1 MTNTLNVNLKTK
13 FPNIKNKRLR
23 FAYSLIF
30 RYFCAVNVKTIGM
43 RNLLAL
49 AFCAIVALLM
59 GACAKDYSREAAF
72 LKGDLGV
79 DSVTILKT
87 KEIKAYNPAQDN
99 DNERVQVWSYTHMKF
114 IQQGDFNSLVDAF
127 EANNPNSD
135 ATVVEYKVHDT
146 NEEKATIL
154 FSIDGGYYQ
163 SLRSISKMIEDAASE
178 QQSKIQQYQ

>member
-13 FPNIKNKRLR
+13 FLNVKNKRLR
-23 FAYSLIF
+23 FAYSIIF

-49 AFCAIVALLM
+49 AFCAIVAILM
-59 GACAKDYSREAAF
+59 GSCAKDYSREAAF
-72 LKGDLGV
+72 LKSDLGV

-99 DNERVQVWSYTHMKF
+99 DDERVQGWSYTHMKF

-135 ATVVEYKVHDT
+135 ATVVEYKVHGTD
-146 NEEKATIL
+146 EEKATIL